1 MQKYRLAAIAGVAA
15 LGLGLAACSSS
26 STSTGSTSTGSTSSS
41 SAAASAGVAAAHVA
55 CPNGTLTFGVEPYDN
70 ASVLIPAYQTLST
83 DLGQALGCKVNLQI
97 AESYV
102 AEILAMKNGKLD
114 MGEFGPAGFVFA
126 SQQAGAVPL
135 ASFAD
140 SNGQLSTY
148 TAGIWVKKGSP
159 ITNLKQLAGHTL
171 ALSSTGSTSG
181 DWVPRYALI
190 QAGVQNAVK
199 TEYAGGH
206 PESLEALLHG
216 KVDAAEIN
224 SQTEAS
230 AIKAGTFDPSQYTE
244 IWKSQPIPNDPI
256 TASGTMPAA
265 AQAAIKTALL
275 HLSASAFTSGKTSIS
290 SELDFTPPASG
301 QVMIPVTKANYVQL
315 FALAKALNLTSSNL

>member
-1 MQKYRLAAIAGVAA
+1 MKKPYHLAAVAGVVA
-15 LGLGLAACSSS
+15 LGLGLAACGSS
-26 STSTGSTSTGSTSSS
+26 STDSSGNNAGGSPSASS
-41 SAAASAGVAAAHVA
+41 HVA

-70 ASVLIPAYQTLST
+70 ASVLIPAYQTLAA
-83 DLGQALGCKVNLQI
+83 DLGKALGCKVDLQI

-114 MGEFGPAGFVFA
+114 LAEFGPAGFVFA
-126 SQQAGAVPL
+126 SQQAGAIPL

-159 ITNLKQLAGHTL
+159 IKNVKGLAGHTL
-171 ALSSTGSTSG
+171 ALSSVGSTSG
-181 DWVPRYALI
+181 DWVPRFELI
-190 QAGVQNAVK
+190 TAGVAGKVK

-224 SQTEAS
+224 SQTEFS
-230 AIKAGTFDPSQYTE
+230 AIKAHTFNPKQYTE

-256 TASGTMPAA
+256 CASGTMSAA
-265 AQAAIKTALL
+265 AKTAIKNALVNLKASDFTA
-275 HLSASAFTSGKTSIS
+275 GKTSIAT
-290 SELDFTPPASG
+290 ELDFTPPSSG
-301 QVMIPVTKANYVQL
+301 QVMIAVTKAMYAQL
-315 FALAKALNLTSSNL
+315 FSLARALNLSSKDL

>member
-1 MQKYRLAAIAGVAA
+1 MKKLYRLAAVGGVVM
-15 LGLGLAACSSS
+15 LVLGLAACSSGS
-26 STSTGSTSTGSTSSS
+26 STTTAQSGSTT
-41 SAAASAGVAAAHVA
+41 AHVA

-83 DLGQALGCKVNLQI
+83 DLGKALGCKVNLQV

-126 SQQAGAVPL
+126 SQQANAVPL

-159 ITNLKQLAGHTL
+159 ITSVKQLAGHTL

-181 DWVPRYALI
+181 DWMPRYALM
-190 QAGVQNAVK
+190 QAGVQSNQIK
-199 TEYAGGH
+199 TVYAGGH
-206 PESLEALLHG
+206 PESLEAMLHR

-230 AIKAGTFDPSQYTE
+230 AMASHTFNPSQYTE
-244 IWKSQPIPNDPI
+244 IWKSPAIPNDPI
-256 TASGTMPAA
+256 
-265 AQAAIKTALL
+265 
-275 HLSASAFTSGKTSIS
+275 SASAALSPAARAAITKALLNLKSSDFTAGKTSIAD
-290 SELDFTPPASG
+290 ELAFTPPASG
-301 QVMIPVTKANYVQL
+301 HVMIPVTKANYSQL
-315 FALAKALNLTSSNL
+315 FSLAKALNLSSSDL

>member
-1 MQKYRLAAIAGVAA
+1 MKKYRPAAVAGVIA

-26 STSTGSTSTGSTSSS
+26 SSSS
-41 SAAASAGVAAAHVA
+41 SSTPASTTGTATAAAASHVA

-83 DLGQALGCKVNLQI
+83 DLGQQLGCKVNLQI

-159 ITNLKQLAGHTL
+159 VTSLKQLAGHTL

-190 QAGVQNAVK
+190 QAGVQNKVK

-230 AIKAGTFDPSQYTE
+230 AEKAHTFDPSQYTE

-256 TASGTMPAA
+256 TASGTMSPAA
-265 AQAAIKTALL
+265 QTAIKNALL
-275 HLSASAFTSGKTSIS
+275 HLNASAFTSGKTSIA

-301 QVMIPVTKANYVQL
+301 QVMIPVTTAMYGQL
-315 FALAKALNLTSSNL
+315 FALAKALSLTTSNL

>member
-1 MQKYRLAAIAGVAA
+1 MKKLYRLAAAGGVVM
-15 LGLGLAACSSS
+15 LGLGLAACSSGS
-26 STSTGSTSTGSTSSS
+26 STTTAQSGSTTS
-41 SAAASAGVAAAHVA
+41 HVA
-55 CPNGTLTFGVEPYDN
+55 CPHGTLTFGVEPYDN

-83 DLGQALGCKVNLQI
+83 DLGKALGCKVNLQV

-126 SQQAGAVPL
+126 SQQANAVPL

-159 ITNLKQLAGHTL
+159 ITNVKQLAGHTL

-181 DWVPRYALI
+181 DWMPRYALM
-190 QAGVQNAVK
+190 QAGVQSNQIK
-199 TEYAGGH
+199 TVYAGGH

-230 AIKAGTFDPSQYTE
+230 AVTAHTFNPSQYTE

-256 TASGTMPAA
+256 SASPSLSPAA
-265 AQAAIKTALL
+265 RAAIAHALL
-275 HLSASAFTSGKTSIS
+275 HLQASAFTSGKTSIAD
-290 SELDFTPPASG
+290 ELDFTPPANG
-301 QVMIPVTKANYVQL
+301 HVMIPVTKATYAQL
-315 FALAKALNLTSSNL
+315 FSLAKALGLKSSDL

>member
-1 MQKYRLAAIAGVAA
+1 MKKKCRLAAMAGVAA
-15 LGLGLAACSSS
+15 LGLGLAACSASS
-26 STSTGSTSTGSTSSS
+26 STSSANSSSTAGGNTSST
-41 SAAASAGVAAAHVA
+41 AVAAAHVA
-55 CPNGTLTFGVEPYDN
+55 CPNGALTFGVEPYDN
-70 ASVLIPAYQTLST
+70 ASVLIPAYQRLAA
-83 DLGQALGCKVNLQI
+83 DLGQKLGCKVNLQI

-159 ITNLKQLAGHTL
+159 ITSLKQLAGHTL

-190 QAGVQNAVK
+190 QAGVQNQVK

-230 AIKAGTFDPSQYTE
+230 AMASHTFNPAQYTE

-256 TASGTMPAA
+256 TAAGTLSPAA
-265 AQAAIKTALL
+265 QTTIKNALL
-275 HLSASAFTSGKTSIS
+275 GLKASDFTSGKTSIAT
-290 SELDFTPPASG
+290 ELDFTPPASG
-301 QVMIPVTKANYVQL
+301 QVMIPVTTAMYGQL
-315 FALAKALNLTSSNL
+315 FALAKALHLSTSNL

>member
-1 MQKYRLAAIAGVAA
+1 MWHA
-15 LGLGLAACSSS
+15 
-26 STSTGSTSTGSTSSS
+26 
-41 SAAASAGVAAAHVA
+41 
-55 CPNGTLTFGVEPYDN
+55 
-70 ASVLIPAYQTLST
+70 LIPAYQALSAN
-83 DLGQALGCKVNLQI
+83 LGRELGCKVDLQI
-97 AESYV
+97 ADSYV

-126 SQQAGAVPL
+126 SQQAGAIPL

-140 SNGQLSTY
+140 KNGQLSTY

-159 ITNLKQLAGHTL
+159 ITNLRKLAGHTL
-171 ALSSTGSTSG
+171 ALSETGSTSG

-190 QAGVQNAVK
+190 KAGVQNKVK

-230 AIKAGTFDPSQYTE
+230 AIASHTFDRSQYNRDLEVAT
-244 IWKSQPIPNDPI
+244 DPQRSDLRLRD
-256 TASGTMPAA
+256 TVGGRPDRDQERAA
-265 AQAAIKTALL
+265 HPQGERL
-275 HLSASAFTSGKTSIS
+275 HLR
-290 SELDFTPPASG
+290 
-301 QVMIPVTKANYVQL
+301 
-315 FALAKALNLTSSNL
+315 

>member
-1 MQKYRLAAIAGVAA
+1 MKKLHHLAAAGAVM
-15 LGLGLAACSSS
+15 LGLGIAACGSGSGTTTAQS
-26 STSTGSTSTGSTSSS
+26 GSTTSH
-41 SAAASAGVAAAHVA
+41 AA

-70 ASVLIPAYQTLST
+70 ASVLIPAYQALST
-83 DLGQALGCKVNLQI
+83 DLGKALGCKVNLQI

-135 ASFAD
+135 ASFAS

-159 ITNLKQLAGHTL
+159 ITSLKQLAGHTL
-171 ALSSTGSTSG
+171 ALGETGSTSG
-181 DWVPRYALI
+181 DWMPRYALI
-190 QAGVQNAVK
+190 QAGVQNQVK
-199 TEYAGGH
+199 AAYAGGH
-206 PESLEALLHG
+206 PQALEALLHG

-230 AIKAGTFDPSQYTE
+230 AIAAHTFKPSQYTE

-256 TASGTMPAA
+256 SASGTLSPAA
-265 AQAAIKTALL
+265 RAAITKALL
-275 HLSASAFTSGKTSIS
+275 HLQANAFTSGKTSIAD
-290 SELDFTPPASG
+290 ELDFTPPTTG
-301 QVMIPVTKANYVQL
+301 QVMIPVTKATYAQL
-315 FALAKALNLTSSNL
+315 FGLAKALNLTSSDL

>member
-1 MQKYRLAAIAGVAA
+1 
-15 LGLGLAACSSS
+15 
-26 STSTGSTSTGSTSSS
+26 
-41 SAAASAGVAAAHVA
+41 
-55 CPNGTLTFGVEPYDN
+55 
-70 ASVLIPAYQTLST
+70 
-83 DLGQALGCKVNLQI
+83 
-97 AESYV
+97 
-102 AEILAMKNGKLD
+102 MKNGKLD
-114 MGEFGPAGFVFA
+114 MGEFGPAGYVFA

-190 QAGVQNAVK
+190 QAGVSGKVK

-230 AIKAGTFDPSQYTE
+230 AEASHIFNPAQYTQ
-244 IWKSQPIPNDPI
+244 IYKSAPIPNDPI
-256 TASGTMPAA
+256 CASGSLSAA
-265 AQAAIKTALL
+265 ARSAILKALL
-275 HLSASAFTSGKTSIS
+275 NLKPSAFTAGKTSIAT
-290 SELDFTPPASG
+290 ELDFTPPANG
-301 QVMIPVTKANYVQL
+301 HVMIPVTQSDYSQL
-315 FALAKALNLTSSNL
+315 FSLAKALNLKSSDLS

>member
-1 MQKYRLAAIAGVAA
+1 MKKPYQLAAVAGIVA

-26 STSTGSTSTGSTSSS
+26 TSSGGS
-41 SAAASAGVAAAHVA
+41 SSNDAAATSAHAAR
-55 CPNGTLTFGVEPYDN
+55 PNGTLTFGVEPYDN
-70 ASVLIPAYQTLST
+70 ASVLIPAYQTLSA
-83 DLGQALGCKVNLQI
+83 DLGQQLGCKVNLQI

-159 ITNLKQLAGHTL
+159 VTSLKQLAGHTL

-190 QAGVQNAVK
+190 TAGVQNKVK

-230 AIKAGTFDPSQYTE
+230 AEKAHTFDPSQYTE

-256 TASGTMPAA
+256 TVSGTLAPAA
-265 AQAAIKTALL
+265 QTAIKNALL
-275 HLSASAFTSGKTSIS
+275 HLKASDFTSGKTSIAT
-290 SELDFTPPASG
+290 ELDFTPPASG
-301 QVMIPVTKANYVQL
+301 QVMIPVTKASYVQL
-315 FALAKALNLTSSNL
+315 FALAKALNLTSANL

>member
-1 MQKYRLAAIAGVAA
+1 MKKLFNLATAAGVLA
-15 LGLGLAACSSS
+15 LGLGLAACGN
-26 STSTGSTSTGSTSSS
+26 STSPTTNAASTGKTT
-41 SAAASAGVAAAHVA
+41 AHVA
-55 CPNGTLTFGVEPYDN
+55 CPGGTLTFGVEPYDN
-70 ASVLIPAYQTLST
+70 ASVLIPAYQALSAQ
-83 DLGQALGCKVNLQI
+83 LGKELGCHVDLQI

-114 MGEFGPAGFVFA
+114 MGEFGPAGYVFA
-126 SQQAGAVPL
+126 SQEAGAVPL

-159 ITNLKQLAGHTL
+159 ITSLKKLAGHTL

-181 DWVPRYALI
+181 DWIPRYALM
-190 QAGVQNAVK
+190 QAGILNQVK

-206 PESLEALLHG
+206 PESLEALLNG

-230 AIKAGTFDPSQYTE
+230 AEAAHQFNPSGYTQ
-244 IWKSQPIPNDPI
+244 IYKSAPIPNDPI
-256 TASGTMPAA
+256 CASGSLSAA
-265 AQAAIKTALL
+265 ARSAILKALL
-275 HLSASAFTSGKTSIS
+275 DLRPSAFTSGKTSIAD
-290 SELDFTPPASG
+290 ELDFTPPKDG
-301 QVMIPVTKANYVQL
+301 HVMIPVTQSDYSQL
-315 FALAKALNLTSSNL
+315 FSLAKALGLKSSDLS

>member
-1 MQKYRLAAIAGVAA
+1 MKKPYHLAAVAGVVA
-15 LGLGLAACSSS
+15 LGLSLAACGSSGSNTASSS
-26 STSTGSTSTGSTSSS
+26 NNAASTGSTSS
-41 SAAASAGVAAAHVA
+41 HIA

-70 ASVLIPAYQTLST
+70 ASVLIPAYQALSA
-83 DLGQALGCKVNLQI
+83 DLGHKLGCKVDLQI
-97 AESYV
+97 ADSYV

-126 SQQAGAVPL
+126 SQQAGAIPL
-135 ASFAD
+135 ASYAD

-159 ITNLKQLAGHTL
+159 ITSLKKLAGHTL

-190 QAGVQNAVK
+190 QAGVQNQVK

-230 AIKAGTFDPSQYTE
+230 SM
-244 IWKSQPIPNDPI
+244 
-256 TASGTMPAA
+256 AS
-265 AQAAIKTALL
+265 
-275 HLSASAFTSGKTSIS
+275 TST
-290 SELDFTPPASG
+290 
-301 QVMIPVTKANYVQL
+301 
-315 FALAKALNLTSSNL
+315 

>member
-1 MQKYRLAAIAGVAA
+1 MKKPYHLALVAGAAA
-15 LGLGLAACSSS
+15 LGLGLAACGSSNNTASSS
-26 STSTGSTSTGSTSSS
+26 NN
-41 SAAASAGVAAAHVA
+41 AASAGSASSGAA
-55 CPNGTLTFGVEPYDN
+55 CPDGTLTFGVEPYDN
-70 ASVLIPAYQTLST
+70 TSVLIPAYQALSA
-83 DLGQALGCKVNLQI
+83 DLGHKLGCKVDLQI
-97 AESYV
+97 ADSYV

-114 MGEFGPAGFVFA
+114 LGEFGPAGFVFA
-126 SQQAGAVPL
+126 SQQAGAIPL

-159 ITNLKQLAGHTL
+159 ITSVNKLAGHTL

-190 QAGVQNAVK
+190 QAGVQNQVK
-199 TEYAGGH
+199 TKYAGGH

-230 AIKAGTFDPSQYTE
+230 AKASHTFDPSQYTE

-256 TASGTMPAA
+256 TASASLSPAA
-265 AQAAIKTALL
+265 QTAIKNALL
-275 HLSASAFTSGKTSIS
+275 QLAASDFTSGKTSIAT
-290 SELDFTPPASG
+290 ELDFTPPASG
-301 QVMIPVTKANYVQL
+301 QVMIPVTKAMYAQL
-315 FALAKALNLTSSNL
+315 FSLAKALNLSSSDL

>member
-1 MQKYRLAAIAGVAA
+1 MKKLHHLAAVGGVVM
-15 LGLGLAACSSS
+15 LGLGLAACSSGGSS
-26 STSTGSTSTGSTSSS
+26 STAQSGSTTS
-41 SAAASAGVAAAHVA
+41 HVA
-55 CPNGTLTFGVEPYDN
+55 CPHGTLTFGVEPYDN

-83 DLGQALGCKVNLQI
+83 DLGKALHCKVNLQV

-126 SQQAGAVPL
+126 SQQANAVPL

-140 SNGQLSTY
+140 KNGQLSTY

-159 ITNLKQLAGHTL
+159 ITSLKQLAGHTL

-181 DWVPRYALI
+181 YWMPRYALM
-190 QAGVQNAVK
+190 QAGVQNQVK
-199 TEYAGGH
+199 ATYAGGH

-230 AIKAGTFDPSQYTE
+230 ATAAHTFNPSQYTE

-256 TASGTMPAA
+256 SVSPSLSPAA
-265 AQAAIKTALL
+265 RTAIKTALL
-275 HLSASAFTSGKTSIS
+275 HLQASAFTSGKTSIAD
-290 SELDFTPPASG
+290 ELDFTPPANG
-301 QVMIPVTKANYVQL
+301 QVMIPVTKATYAQL
-315 FALAKALNLTSSNL
+315 FSLARALGLKSSDL

>member
-1 MQKYRLAAIAGVAA
+1 MKKLYHLATVAGVVA

-26 STSTGSTSTGSTSSS
+26 SSNNT
-41 SAAASAGVAAAHVA
+41 AAAGATTSHAA

-70 ASVLIPAYQTLST
+70 ASVLIPAYQALST
-83 DLGQALGCKVNLQI
+83 DLGKALHCKVNLQI

-102 AEILAMKNGKLD
+102 AEILAMKNGKLN

-159 ITNLKQLAGHTL
+159 ITSLKTLAGHTL

-181 DWVPRYALI
+181 DWMPRYALI
-190 QAGVQNAVK
+190 QAGVQNKVK

-206 PESLEALLHG
+206 PESLQALLHG

-230 AIKAGTFDPSQYTE
+230 AMAAHTFNPSGYTE

-256 TASGTMPAA
+256 SVSGSMSPTART
-265 AQAAIKTALL
+265 AIQNALL
-275 HLSASAFTSGKTSIS
+275 NLPPSVFTTGKTSIS
-290 SELDFTPPASG
+290 SELAFTPPASG
-301 QVMIPVTKANYVQL
+301 HVMIPVTKATYAQL
-315 FALAKALNLTSSNL
+315 FSLAKALGLTSSNL

>member
-1 MQKYRLAAIAGVAA
+1 MKKPYHLAAVASVVA
-15 LGLGLAACSSS
+15 LGLSLAACGSS
-26 STSTGSTSTGSTSSS
+26 STSSSGNNASSAGLTSSH
-41 SAAASAGVAAAHVA
+41 AA
-55 CPNGTLTFGVEPYDN
+55 CPGGTLTFGVEPYDN
-70 ASVLIPAYQTLST
+70 TSVLIPAYQSMAA
-83 DLGQALGCKVNLQI
+83 DLGHALGCTVNLQI
-97 AESYV
+97 ADSYV

-171 ALSSTGSTSG
+171 ALSSVGSTSG
-181 DWVPRYALI
+181 DWEPRYALI
-190 QAGVQNAVK
+190 QAGVSGKVK

-224 SQTEAS
+224 SQTAAS
-230 AIKAGTFDPSQYTE
+230 AEKAHTFDPSQYTE

-256 TASGTMPAA
+256 TASGTLSPAA
-265 AQAAIKTALL
+265 QTAIKNALL
-275 HLSASAFTSGKTSIS
+275 HLKASDFTSGKTSIAT
-290 SELDFTPPASG
+290 ELDFTPPASG
-301 QVMIPVTKANYVQL
+301 QVMIPVSTAMYGQL

>member
-1 MQKYRLAAIAGVAA
+1 MMKKPYHLAAVAGVVA
-15 LGLGLAACSSS
+15 LGLGLAACGSS
-26 STSTGSTSTGSTSSS
+26 STSSTSNAASTS
-41 SAAASAGVAAAHVA
+41 HVA

-70 ASVLIPAYQTLST
+70 ASVLIPAYQVLSA
-83 DLGQALGCKVNLQI
+83 DLGRKLGCKVDLQI

-126 SQQAGAVPL
+126 SQQAGAIPL

-148 TAGIWVKKGSP
+148 TAGIWVKKGSS
-159 ITNLKQLAGHTL
+159 ITSLKKLAGHTL
-171 ALSSTGSTSG
+171 ALAETGSTSG

-190 QAGVQNAVK
+190 QAGVQSQVK

-206 PESLEALLHG
+206 PQSLEALLHG

-230 AIKAGTFDPSQYTE
+230 AIKSHTFDPSQYTE

-256 TASGTMPAA
+256 SASGTVSPAA
-265 AQAAIKTALL
+265 QTAIKNALL
-275 HLSASAFTSGKTSIS
+275 HLQASDFTSGKTSIAT
-290 SELDFTPPASG
+290 ELDFTPPPSG
-301 QVMIPVTKANYVQL
+301 QAMVPVTRAMYAQL
-315 FALAKALNLTSSNL
+315 FGLAKALNLSSSDL

>member
-1 MQKYRLAAIAGVAA
+1 MKKRYHLAAAA
-15 LGLGLAACSSS
+15 SVVTLGLGLAACSSS
-26 STSTGSTSTGSTSSS
+26 SSSSTNNNNNAAAAASTSS
-41 SAAASAGVAAAHVA
+41 HVA

-70 ASVLIPAYQTLST
+70 ASVLIPAYQALST
-83 DLGQALGCKVNLQI
+83 DLGKALGCKVNLQV

-159 ITNLKQLAGHTL
+159 ITSLKALAGHTL

-181 DWVPRYALI
+181 DWEPRYALI
-190 QAGVQNAVK
+190 QAGVQNKVK

-206 PESLEALLHG
+206 PESLQALLHG

-224 SQTEAS
+224 SQTETS
-230 AIKAGTFDPSQYTE
+230 AEAAHTFNPSQYTE

-256 TASGTMPAA
+256 SASPALSPAA
-265 AQAAIKTALL
+265 RTAIMNALL
-275 HLSASAFTSGKTSIS
+275 NLKPSAFTAGKTSIS
-290 SELDFTPPASG
+290 TELNFTPPASG
-301 QVMIPVTKANYVQL
+301 HVMIPVTQATYAQL
-315 FALAKALNLTSSNL
+315 FSLAKALNLSSSNL

>member
-1 MQKYRLAAIAGVAA
+1 MKKFYRLAAVGGVVM
-15 LGLGLAACSSS
+15 LGLGLAACSSGS
-26 STSTGSTSTGSTSSS
+26 STTAATSGSTT
-41 SAAASAGVAAAHVA
+41 AHVA

-83 DLGQALGCKVNLQI
+83 DLGKALGCKVNLQV
-97 AESYV
+97 ADSYV

-126 SQQAGAVPL
+126 SQQANAVPL

-159 ITNLKQLAGHTL
+159 ITSLKKLAGHTL

-181 DWVPRYALI
+181 DWMPRYALI
-190 QAGVQNAVK
+190 QAGVQNQVK

-230 AIKAGTFDPSQYTE
+230 AVTAHTFDPSQYTQ

-256 TASGTMPAA
+256 SAASTLSPAA
-265 AQAAIKTALL
+265 RSAIKNALL
-275 HLSASAFTSGKTSIS
+275 HLQATAFTSGKTSIAD
-290 SELDFTPPASG
+290 ELDFTPPANG
-301 QVMIPVTKANYVQL
+301 QVMIPVTTATYAQL
-315 FALAKALNLTSSNL
+315 FSLAKALGLKSSDL

>member
-1 MQKYRLAAIAGVAA
+1 MKNHYRVAAVAGVVT
-15 LGLGLAACSSS
+15 LGLGLAACGSSNNS
-26 STSTGSTSTGSTSSS
+26 ASGGSKP
-41 SAAASAGVAAAHVA
+41 AA
-55 CPNGTLTFGVEPYDN
+55 CPTGTLTFGVEPYDN
-70 ASVLIPAYQTLST
+70 ASTLIPAYQALAT
-83 DLGQALGCKVNLQI
+83 DLGHQLGCKVNLQI
-97 AESYV
+97 TESYV

-140 SNGQLSTY
+140 SNGQLSSY

-159 ITNLKQLAGHTL
+159 ITNLQQLAGHTL

-190 QAGVQNAVK
+190 QAGVQNSVK

-206 PESLEALLHG
+206 PESLQALLNG

-224 SQTEAS
+224 SQEEAS
-230 AIKAGTFDPSQYTE
+230 ATAAHKFDPSQYTE
-244 IWKSQPIPNDPI
+244 IWKSQPIPNDPVCV
-256 TASGTMPAA
+256 SGTLSPAA
-265 AQAAIKTALL
+265 RAAIKNALL
-275 HLSASAFTSGKTSIS
+275 NAKAGDFTSGKTSIS
-290 SELDFTPPASG
+290 SELDFTPPANG
-301 QVMIPVTKANYVQL
+301 KVMVPVTKAMYSQL
-315 FALAKALNLTSSNL
+315 FSLATALGLSSKDL

>member
-1 MQKYRLAAIAGVAA
+1 MRKFYRLATVAGVVT
-15 LGLGLAACSSS
+15 LGLGLAACGSS
-26 STSTGSTSTGSTSSS
+26 GSSTSSS
-41 SAAASAGVAAAHVA
+41 SHNTGATGSTTSHVA
-55 CPNGTLTFGVEPYDN
+55 CPGGTLTFGVEPYDN
-70 ASVLIPAYQTLST
+70 ASVLIPAYQAMST
-83 DLGQALGCKVNLQI
+83 ALGKALGCKINLQI

-126 SQQAGAVPL
+126 SQQASAVPL
-135 ASFAD
+135 ASYAQ

-159 ITNLKQLAGHTL
+159 ITNLKGLAGHTL
-171 ALSSTGSTSG
+171 ALSSVGSTSG
-181 DWVPRYALI
+181 DWEPRYALI
-190 QAGVQNAVK
+190 QAGVSGKVK

-230 AIKAGTFDPSQYTE
+230 AMAAHTFDPAQYTE
-244 IWKSQPIPNDPI
+244 IWKSAPIPNDPVC
-256 TASGTMPAA
+256 ASGSLSAA
-265 AQAAIKTALL
+265 AQTAIKNALL
-275 HLSASAFTSGKTSIS
+275 SLPSSDFTTGKTSLA
-290 SELDFTPPASG
+290 SELDFTPPAGGHEMLAVTPAAYSG
-301 QVMIPVTKANYVQL
+301 L
-315 FALAKALNLTSSNL
+315 FSLAKALNLTTSNL

>member
-1 MQKYRLAAIAGVAA
+1 MKKYRLAAIAGVAA

-26 STSTGSTSTGSTSSS
+26 SSSSSGSTSSGTTS
-41 SAAASAGVAAAHVA
+41 SGSASAVAASHVA

-70 ASVLIPAYQTLST
+70 ASVLIPAYQTLSA

-159 ITNLKQLAGHTL
+159 ITSLKELAGHTL

-190 QAGVQNAVK
+190 QAGVQNSVK

-230 AIKAGTFDPSQYTE
+230 AIKAGTFNPSQYTE

-256 TASGTMPAA
+256 TASGTMSPT
-265 AQAAIKTALL
+265 AQAAIKNALL
-275 HLSASAFTSGKTSIS
+275 HLSASAFTAGTTSIS

-301 QVMIPVTKANYVQL
+301 QVMIPVTKANYGQL
-315 FALAKALNLTSSNL
+315 FALARALNLTSSDL

>member
-1 MQKYRLAAIAGVAA
+1 MKKPYHLAAVAGAVA
-15 LGLGLAACSSS
+15 LGLGLAACGSSSS
-26 STSTGSTSTGSTSSS
+26 STTSSGND
-41 SAAASAGVAAAHVA
+41 AAATSAHVA

-70 ASVLIPAYQTLST
+70 ASVLIPAYQALSA
-83 DLGQALGCKVNLQI
+83 DLGHELGCKVSLQI

-159 ITNLKQLAGHTL
+159 ITSLKKLAGHTL

-181 DWVPRYALI
+181 DWMPRYALI
-190 QAGVQNAVK
+190 QAGVQNQVK

-230 AIKAGTFDPSQYTE
+230 AMASHTFNPSQYTE
-244 IWKSQPIPNDPI
+244 IWKSQPIPNDPVS
-256 TASGTMPAA
+256 ASGTLSPAA
-265 AQAAIKTALL
+265 RAAITHALL
-275 HLSASAFTSGKTSIS
+275 NLNASAFTSGKTSIAD
-290 SELDFTPPASG
+290 ELDFTPPASG
-301 QVMIPVTKANYVQL
+301 HVMIPVTKATYVQL
-315 FALAKALNLTSSNL
+315 FSLAKALNLSSSDL